1 MLENELVLNLLFNA
15 ANVDSVAAPVGN
27 GELDKLTGTALAL
40 NCVSVRPCTRL
51 LSTGTRPPLKA
62 GVLVSIEFRLVF
74 PVVCKVAVLAPV
86 GKLTVPL
93 ILLIFQVPLWV
104 AAKLALSHINIQATA
119 C

>member
-1 MLENELVLNLLFNA
+1 MLTRWQHLLVMVNYSTNRLCSLPK
-15 ANVDSVAAPVGN
+15 VP
-27 GELDKLTGTALAL
+27 LTGTALAL

-86 GKLTVPL
+86 GKLTVPPL
-93 ILLIFQVPLWV
+93 ICNIEIT
-104 AAKLALSHINIQATA
+104 AL
-119 C
+119 CYG